1 MASGLRWRINRANL
15 ADRVVR
21 AAAADGL
28 FDAVE
33 FLGDES
39 DRTAPIEESTL
50 IRSRVSSVDR
60 RKLRG
65 AVSYDQVYAARQ
77 HEDLTYRHDEGRR
90 AKFLEGAFKEQG
102 TTALSHIA
110 AKVKAVLR

>member
-1 MASGLRWRINRANL
+1 MAGLKWRINRANL
-15 ADRVVR
+15 ADQTVR

-39 DRTAPIEESTL
+39 DRTTPIEESTL

-65 AVSYDQVYAARQ
+65 AISYDTAYAARQ
-77 HEDLTYRHDEGRR
+77 HEEMDYRHDEGRR
-90 AKFLEGAFKEQG
+90 AKFLEQAMKEQG
-102 TTALSHIA
+102 QAAVGHIA
-110 AKVKAVLR
+110 DKVKAVLR

>member
-1 MASGLRWRINRANL
+1 MAGLRWRINRANL
-15 ADRVVR
+15 ADRQVR

-28 FDAVE
+28 GDAVE

-39 DRTAPIEESTL
+39 DRTAPIEEGTM

-65 AVSYDQVYAARQ
+65 AVSYDTAYSRRQ

-90 AKFLEGAFKEQG
+90 AKFLEAAFKEQG
-102 TTALSHIA
+102 VRALDYVASKI
-110 AKVKAVLR
+110 KAVLR

>member
-1 MASGLRWRINRANL
+1 MRWRINRANL
-15 ADRVVR
+15 ADQAVR

-28 FDAVE
+28 MDAVG

-39 DRTAPIEESTL
+39 DRTTPIEESTL

-65 AVSYDQVYAARQ
+65 AVSYDTVYSRRQ

-90 AKFLEGAFKEQG
+90 AKFLEAAFKEQG
-102 TTALSHIA
+102 VKALDHVAS
-110 AKVKAVLR
+110 KVKAVLR